1 MLIFNKNVSVNFYV
15 MIKVLEVFTDRV
27 ENIFFLKMRIAYFL
41 AQKIK

>member
-27 ENIFFLKMRIAYFL
+27 ENIFF
-41 AQKIK
+41 

>member
-27 ENIFFLKMRIAYFL
+27 ENIFFFFENAHCLFSSSKN
-41 AQKIK
+41 